1 MISFS
6 MNLSIKKN
14 IITVTSYSANLLM
27 IAESF
32 LLVIL
37 SPNLLAF
44 QIPVIVSIDINTP
57 IINKIPLI
65 GKKNAKHI
73 EISVKSSDCIDIS
86 NSDSC
91 AFIRFPPIVML
102 E

>member
-1 MISFS
+1 
-6 MNLSIKKN
+6 
-14 IITVTSYSANLLM
+14 
-27 IAESF
+27 
-32 LLVIL
+32 
-37 SPNLLAF
+37 
-44 QIPVIVSIDINTP
+44 VIVSIDINTP

-86 NSDSC
+86 NSDIC

>member
-1 MISFS
+1 
-6 MNLSIKKN
+6 
-14 IITVTSYSANLLM
+14 M
-27 IAESF
+27 IADSF

-57 IINKIPLI
+57 IIIRMPLI

-73 EISVKSSDCIDIS
+73 EIRVKSSDCIDIS
-86 NSDSC
+86 SSDSC
-91 AFIRFPPIVML
+91 AFIPLPPFVML